1 MENLIHHLGVVTRTV
16 KTVDRDGKPA
26 TAVVAASALAQ
37 QPAKPYEPQR
47 GQAGKDVI
55 WIPTPQGLVDRMLE
69 MAKVTP
75 QDYVIDL
82 GSGDGRTVITA
93 AKLGAKAHGI
103 EYNPEMAEFAKR
115 KAKEAGVEGTATFA
129 NADIFQSDFS
139 QATVVTL
146 FLLPALNVKLRPII
160 LKMKA
165 GTRVVS
171 NSFDMGDWEADQTAE
186 AKGECTSYC
195 RAFLWIVPASAAGS
209 WKAGDRT
216 FSFEQTYQMV
226 SGKIAAG
233 NVITPIT
240 KGRFNGAEL
249 KFSAAGTEYVV
260 QVAGDTMKGTAGGQP
275 FEATRVK

>member
-1 MENLIHHLGVVTRTV
+1 MKRSLSAARWPLALV
-16 KTVDRDGKPA
+16 A

-37 QPAKPYEPQR
+37 QPAKQYEPQR

-55 WIPTPQGLVDRMLE
+55 WIPSPQALVDRMLE
-69 MAKVTP
+69 IAKVTP

-103 EYNPEMAEFAKR
+103 EYNPDMAAYAKR
-115 KAKEAGVEGTATFA
+115 KAKEAGVEGKATFA

-171 NSFDMGDWEADQTAE
+171 NSFDMGDWEPEQTVE

-195 RAFLWIVPASAAGS
+195 RAFLWIVPANASGS
-209 WKAGDRT
+209 WKSGDRT
-216 FSFEQTYQMV
+216 FTFDQKYQMV
-226 SGKIAAG
+226 AGKISAG

-240 KGRFNGAEL
+240 NGRFLGPEL
-249 KFSAAGTEYVV
+249 KFTAAGTQYAVKV
-260 QVAGDTMKGTAGGQP
+260 DGDTMKGTAGGQP
-275 FEATRVK
+275 FVSKRQK